1 MDLKNTKILQLFL
14 VVVVV
19 VVVVV
24 VLIFH
29 YALTN

>member
-24 VLIFH
+24 LIFH